1 MVSRLLSEDTEYP
14 SVFEIQR
21 CEELDI
27 RGQRWDKLILTIKQG
42 ATTLTLGGPG
52 KDPDDSV
59 VLCRDPQDE
68 PKTLAANLQKIL
80 DGTVDEIGFEPSEPS
95 FEILVKRSGEP
106 TKGFRVQIW
115 FDSGNVETGIYRWDS
130 LGMRFFTTKP
140 RLERFID
147 ELKDDFAW

>member
-1 MVSRLLSEDTEYP
+1 MAQLLSEDTEYP
-14 SVFEIQR
+14 SSFAIER

-27 RGQRWDKLILTIKQG
+27 KGQRWDKLILTIKQG
-42 ATTLTLGGPG
+42 ATTLALGGPG

-59 VLCRDPQDE
+59 VLCRCPQDE

-106 TKGFRVQIW
+106 TQGFRVQIW
-115 FDSGNVETGIYRWDS
+115 FDYGNVETGIYRWDS
-130 LGMRFFTTKP
+130 LGMRFFTTNA
-140 RLERFID
+140 RLERFIAD
-147 ELKDDFAW
+147 LKSEFAW